1 MLTHRRRVPPRLFPV
16 LAALT
21 LLASV
26 SCGSPT
32 GDDGTQVALHRA
44 QWEAHGIT
52 SYQVDY
58 LVTGFFIAWE
68 GRHIRIV
75 VRGDTVNA
83 ATFVDTGEPADSLT
97 TWPTI
102 DELFD
107 RAERAA
113 ADGVLRDV
121 RFDPRFDYPSEID
134 LAGPPDASGS
144 LVVTQLQPHAQLRF
158 SVLQLQYPAA
168 ADGPDV
174 VETYERQ

>member
-1 MLTHRRRVPPRLFPV
+1 MLAHRRRVPRRPFPV
-16 LAALT
+16 LAALA
-21 LLASV
+21 LLAAA
-26 SCGSPT
+26 SCKAPT
-32 GDDGTQVALHRA
+32 ADDGTQLALHRT

-52 SYQVDY
+52 SYQFDY

-83 ATFVDTGEPADSLT
+83 ATFVDTGEPAGSLT

-107 RAERAA
+107 QAQRAA
-113 ADGVLRDV
+113 AAGTLRDA
-121 RFDPRFDYPSEID
+121 RFDAQLDYPSEID

-144 LVVTQLQPHAQLRF
+144 LIVTQLQPL
-158 SVLQLQYPAA
+158 P
-168 ADGPDV
+168 
-174 VETYERQ
+174 